1 VSLEQRRFGGEQQ
14 DALEPAREAA
24 ILMRDKAADELMAE
38 DQPTDG
44 IEAALRR
51 FGRMQG
57 LLDAGEGEVGSD
69 ATIDEVLVSWLA
81 AALREY
87 RFRTPART

>member
-1 VSLEQRRFGGEQQ
+1 MMGTIAIPAAAVG
-14 DALEPAREAA
+14 PAREAA

-51 FGRMQG
+51 FGGMQS
-57 LLDAGEGEVGSD
+57 LLDAIGESEVGSD
-69 ATIDEVLVSWLA
+69 ATIDEMLVSWLA

-87 RFRTPART
+87 RFRTPPEA